1 MFGYIPPM
9 TNASTDGLGARL
21 AARDLLRAVL
31 GRKRALDEVLDRTLD
46 AASLAPRDRAF
57 ARLLTATALRRL
69 GQIDALI
76 DQMLATPLPP
86 TGTAAHDAL
95 RLGAA
100 QLLFLG
106 TPPHAAVDTSV
117 ALVDNGRDARFKGL
131 VNAVLRRLDREGAA
145 LALTQDAARLNT
157 PDWLWNAWTAAYG
170 EDAAR
175 AIAEAHLTE
184 APLDLTPKDDPAS
197 WAERLDASLLPSGS
211 LRRAAGGA
219 VPELPGFGEGAWW
232 VQDAAA
238 ALPAGLMG
246 DVAGLRV
253 ADLCAAPG
261 GKTAQLCAA
270 GARVTAVD
278 RSEGRLA
285 RVRDNLDRLGLKAEL
300 AAADAASFR
309 PAEPFDA
316 VLLDAP
322 CSATG
327 TIRRHPDIPR
337 LKSPEDVE
345 KLAAAQARLLDHAV
359 TLVRP
364 GGVLVWCT
372 CSLQPEEGEH
382 QIAALLERAGD
393 AVRRDPI
400 RAEEIGGLAEAV
412 TAEGEIRTLPSML
425 PGEGGLDGFHI
436 ARLRQF
442 G

>member
-1 MFGYIPPM
+1 M
-9 TNASTDGLGARL
+9 TNASTDGLGARI

-57 ARLLTATALRRL
+57 VRLLTATTLRRL

-76 DQMLATPLPP
+76 DQMLEMPLPP
-86 TGTAAHDAL
+86 TGTAARDAL

-117 ALVDNGRDARFKGL
+117 ALVDRGRDARFKGL

-145 LALTQDAARLNT
+145 LVTAQDAARLNT

-170 EDAAR
+170 EDTAR
-175 AIAEAHLTE
+175 AVADAHLTE
-184 APLDLTPKDDPAS
+184 APLDITPKGDPAG
-197 WAERLDASLLPSGS
+197 WAERLDATLLPSGS

-219 VPELPGFGEGAWW
+219 VPDLPGFGEGAWW

-238 ALPAGLMG
+238 ALPARLMG

-285 RVRDNLDRLGLKAEL
+285 RVRANLDRLGLEAEL
-300 AAADAASFR
+300 VAADAAIFR

-364 GGVLVWCT
+364 GGILVWCT
-372 CSLQPEEGEH
+372 CSLQPEEGER
-382 QIAALLERAGD
+382 QIASLLERAGN
-393 AVRRDPI
+393 AVRRDPV

-436 ARLRQF
+436 ARLRRF